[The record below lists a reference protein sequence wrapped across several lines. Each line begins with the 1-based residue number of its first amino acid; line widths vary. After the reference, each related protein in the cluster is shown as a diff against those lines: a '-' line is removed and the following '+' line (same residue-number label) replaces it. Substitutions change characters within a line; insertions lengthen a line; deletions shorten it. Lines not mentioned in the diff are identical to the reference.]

1 MFAFNKN
8 SDKLRE
14 EIILIGFQVRPKGI
28 EFSPY
33 PKTGDFYIQ
42 IHKMTRESLLVLVL
56 SQIRE
61 VEERTVNLRK
71 RQ

>member
-42 IHKMTRESLLVLVL
+42 IHKNDPWEPSCFGIESDKG
-56 SQIRE
+56 SG
-61 VEERTVNLRK
+61 RK
-71 RQ
+71 NS